1 MRRQTLLLE
10 RGARVIN
17 PALKGGTLEIGLR
30 TARRALEN
38 GFMRVRQ
45 GRLRNL
51 IRVALEN
58 NRHWG
63 LALPMNRAKTSAE
76 TIIRL
81 VAELNDVRAQLGRV
95 VKRFKEC
102 VDTETP
108 VNLVRLTLEVS
119 RAEELL
125 EAADNH

>member
-1 MRRQTLLLE
+1 M
-10 RGARVIN
+10 
-17 PALKGGTLEIGLR
+17 EIGLR